1 MSDMSAI
8 SALLHNPAMWVGL
21 ATAFVFALLV
31 KLLTPI
37 VTKALDKRS
46 ADISEE
52 LERAV
57 ALREEAQ
64 VILAQY
70 QKKQRESLKEA
81 EEIVQKANLEARR
94 ITREAEQEVE
104 EQLKK
109 RMKLAMDKIEQ
120 AERQALQEVQ
130 SHIIDITVAAARS
143 IVDSK
148 LTAAARDELISAA
161 AQDVQKKLH

>member
-1 MSDMSAI
+1 MPELFD
-8 SALLHNPAMWVGL
+8 LLENPVFWVSL
-21 ATAFVFALLV
+21 STAFVTIMLV
-31 KLLTPI
+31 RALTPI
-37 VTKALDKRS
+37 VSKSLDKR
-46 ADISEE
+46 AAEINEE

-64 VILAQY
+64 IILAQY

-94 ITREAEQEVE
+94 ITREVEQDVE

-130 SHIIDITVAAARS
+130 NRIIDITVAASRS
-143 IVDSK
+143 LVNSK
-148 LTAAARDELISAA
+148 LTDKAREELVASATN
-161 AQDVQKKLH
+161 DVQKKMH

>member
-1 MSDMSAI
+1 MPELFHLLENPVFWVSLSTLFVTG
-8 SALLHNPAMWVGL
+8 ALIKV
-21 ATAFVFALLV
+21 
-31 KLLTPI
+31 LTPV
-37 VTKALDKRS
+37 VTKAMDKR
-46 ADISEE
+46 AAEISEE

-94 ITREAEQEVE
+94 ITREAEQDME

-130 SHIIDITVAAARS
+130 NRIIDVTVAASRS
-143 IVDSK
+143 LVDSK
-148 LTAAARDELISAA
+148 LTDKAREELIANA
-161 AQDVQKKLH
+161 TNDVQKKMH

>member
-1 MSDMSAI
+1 MPELTD
-8 SALLHNPAMWVGL
+8 LLQNPVFWVSL
-21 ATAFVFALLV
+21 STAFVTGALIKILAPV
-31 KLLTPI
+31 
-37 VTKALDKRS
+37 VTKAMDKR
-46 ADISEE
+46 AAEISEE

-57 ALREEAQ
+57 SLREEAQ

-94 ITREAEQEVE
+94 ITREAEQDVE

-130 SHIIDITVAAARS
+130 NRIIDITVAASRS
-143 IVDSK
+143 LVDSK
-148 LTAAARDELISAA
+148 LTDKAREELIASATN
-161 AQDVQKKLH
+161 DVQKKMH

>member
-1 MSDMSAI
+1 MLDY
-8 SALLHNPAMWVGL
+8 ALLENPVLWVSL
-21 ATAFVFALLV
+21 ATLFVVVMLI
-31 KLLTPI
+31 KLLTPVI
-37 VTKALDKRS
+37 TKALDKRS
-46 ADISEE
+46 ADINEE
-52 LERAV
+52 LERAM

-94 ITREAEQEVE
+94 ITREAEQDVE

-109 RMKLAMDKIEQ
+109 RMKLAVDKIEQ
-120 AERQALQEVQ
+120 AERHALQEVQ
-130 SHIIDITVAAARS
+130 GRVIDITVAAARS

-148 LTAAARDELISAA
+148 LTASAREELVSNA

>member
-1 MSDMSAI
+1 MHEITS
-8 SALLHNPAMWVGL
+8 LLSNPGFWVSL
-21 ATAFVFALLV
+21 STLFVVVLLV
-31 KLLTPI
+31 KLLTPVI
-37 VTKALDKRS
+37 TRALDKRA

-52 LERAV
+52 LERAM

-94 ITREAEQEVE
+94 ITREAEEEVA

-130 SHIIDITVAAARS
+130 GRIIDVTVAAARS

-148 LTAAARDELISAA
+148 LTAAAQEELVSNAA
-161 AQDVQKKLH
+161 KDVQKKLH

>member
-1 MSDMSAI
+1 MLDFPLLLQNPVLWI
-8 SALLHNPAMWVGL
+8 ALSTLLV
-21 ATAFVFALLV
+21 VALLV
-31 KLLTPI
+31 KLLTPVI
-37 VTKALDKRS
+37 TRALDKRS
-46 ADISEE
+46 EDISEE
-52 LERAV
+52 LERAM

-94 ITREAEQEVE
+94 ITREAEQDVE

-109 RMKLAMDKIEQ
+109 RMKLAMDKIAQ

-130 SHIIDITVAAARS
+130 GRVIDVTVAATRTL
-143 IVDSK
+143 VDSK
-148 LTAAARDELISAA
+148 LTASAREELVSNA

>member
-1 MSDMSAI
+1 MDD
-8 SALLHNPAMWVGL
+8 LLNSTTFWVGI
-21 ATAFVFALLV
+21 ATFIVFAGVV
-31 KLLTPI
+31 KAVTPI
-37 VTKALDKRS
+37 ILKALDKRS
-46 ADISEE
+46 DDINEE
-52 LERAV
+52 LERAM

-94 ITREAEQEVE
+94 ITREAEQDME

-130 SHIIDITVAAARS
+130 NRVIDITVAATRS
-143 IVDSK
+143 LVDSK
-148 LTAAARDELISAA
+148 LTGKAREELVSAA

>member
-1 MSDMSAI
+1 MPELFDLLENPVFWVSLSTLFVTG
-8 SALLHNPAMWVGL
+8 ALIKV
-21 ATAFVFALLV
+21 
-31 KLLTPI
+31 LTPV
-37 VTKALDKRS
+37 VTKAMDKR
-46 ADISEE
+46 AAEISEE

-94 ITREAEQEVE
+94 ITREAEQDME

-130 SHIIDITVAAARS
+130 NRIIDVTVAASRS
-143 IVDSK
+143 LVDSK
-148 LTAAARDELISAA
+148 LTDKAREELIANA
-161 AQDVQKKLH
+161 TNDVQKKMH

>member
-1 MSDMSAI
+1 MPDLAALYNNPTVWVSIATLAI
-8 SALLHNPAMWVGL
+8 VFMVGK
-21 ATAFVFALLV
+21 F
-31 KLLTPI
+31 LTPFI
-37 VTKALDKRS
+37 TRALDKRA
-46 ADISEE
+46 ADITEE
-52 LERAV
+52 LERAT

-94 ITREAEQEVE
+94 ITREAEQDVE

-120 AERQALQEVQ
+120 AERQALQDVR
-130 SHIIDITVAAARS
+130 SHIIDITVAAASR

-148 LTAAARDELISAA
+148 LTAAARDELVQQAV
-161 AQDVQKKLH
+161 QDVQKKLH

>member
-1 MSDMSAI
+1 MLDY
-8 SALLHNPAMWVGL
+8 ALLENPVLWVSL
-21 ATAFVFALLV
+21 ATLFVVVMLI
-31 KLLTPI
+31 KLLTPVI
-37 VTKALDKRS
+37 TKALDKRS
-46 ADISEE
+46 ADINEE
-52 LERAV
+52 LERAM

-94 ITREAEQEVE
+94 ITREAEQDVG

-109 RMKLAMDKIEQ
+109 RMKLAVDKIEQ
-120 AERQALQEVQ
+120 AERHALQEVQ
-130 SHIIDITVAAARS
+130 GRVIDITVAAARS

-148 LTAAARDELISAA
+148 LTASAREELVSNA

>member
-1 MSDMSAI
+1 MHDI
-8 SALLHNPAMWVGL
+8 SALLHNPALWVGL
-21 ATAFVFALLV
+21 ATLFVFGLLI
-31 KLLTPI
+31 KLLTPVI
-37 VTKALDKRS
+37 TKALDKRS
-46 ADISEE
+46 AEITEE
-52 LERAV
+52 LERAM

-94 ITREAEQEVE
+94 ITREAEQDME

-130 SHIIDITVAAARS
+130 EHIIDITVSAART

-148 LTAAARDELISAA
+148 LTASAREKLVSGA

>member
-1 MSDMSAI
+1 MPELFHLLENPVFWVSLSTLFVTG
-8 SALLHNPAMWVGL
+8 ALI
-21 ATAFVFALLV
+21 
-31 KLLTPI
+31 KILTPV
-37 VTKALDKRS
+37 VTKAMDKR
-46 ADISEE
+46 AAEISEE

-94 ITREAEQEVE
+94 ITREAEQDME

-130 SHIIDITVAAARS
+130 NRIIDVTVAASRS
-143 IVDSK
+143 LVNSK
-148 LTAAARDELISAA
+148 LTDKAREELIANA
-161 AQDVQKKLH
+161 TNDVQKKMH

>member
-1 MSDMSAI
+1 MPELFHLLENPVFWVSLSTLFVTG
-8 SALLHNPAMWVGL
+8 ALI
-21 ATAFVFALLV
+21 
-31 KLLTPI
+31 KILTPV
-37 VTKALDKRS
+37 VTKAMDKR
-46 ADISEE
+46 AAEISEE

-94 ITREAEQEVE
+94 ITREAEQDME

-130 SHIIDITVAAARS
+130 NRIIDVTVAASRS
-143 IVDSK
+143 LVDSK
-148 LTAAARDELISAA
+148 LTDKAREELIANA
-161 AQDVQKKLH
+161 TNDVQKKMH

>member
-1 MSDMSAI
+1 MPELFHLLENPVFWVSLSTLFVTG
-8 SALLHNPAMWVGL
+8 ALI
-21 ATAFVFALLV
+21 
-31 KLLTPI
+31 KILTPV
-37 VTKALDKRS
+37 VTKAMDKR
-46 ADISEE
+46 AAEISEE

-94 ITREAEQEVE
+94 ITREAEQDME

-130 SHIIDITVAAARS
+130 NRIIDVTVAASRS
-143 IVDSK
+143 LVDSK
-148 LTAAARDELISAA
+148 LTDKAREELIASATN
-161 AQDVQKKLH
+161 DVQKKMH